1 MIDNTTKHK
10 IDRLITKCKK
20 LISWKTPP
28 SKKLNQL
35 DIPTISEMIKLA
47 NWKLGYKF
55 YNQQLPK
62 KIELLLNTDKQN
74 GSLQKTHKY
83 ETRNKKLL
91 NQPLV
96 TTKNYQNSFLCETLK
111 QYQTLPKELREIK
124 PIQRFTKRCKEFLH
138 NSKNSQQQS

>member
-1 MIDNTTKHK
+1 M
-10 IDRLITKCKK
+10 
-20 LISWKTPP
+20 
-28 SKKLNQL
+28 
-35 DIPTISEMIKLA
+35 DIPTMPEMIKLS

-55 YNQQLPK
+55 YNHQLPN

-74 GSLQKTHKY
+74 GSLQKTHRY

-96 TTKNYQNSFLCETLK
+96 TTKNYHTSFLCETLK
-111 QYQTLPKELREIK
+111 QYQILPQEVRETK

-138 NSKNSQQQS
+138 NSKNCQQQL

>member
-1 MIDNTTKHK
+1 
-10 IDRLITKCKK
+10 
-20 LISWKTPP
+20 
-28 SKKLNQL
+28 
-35 DIPTISEMIKLA
+35 MIKLA

-74 GSLQKTHKY
+74 GSLQKTVKY

-96 TTKNYQNSFLCETLK
+96 TTKNYHNSFLCETIK
-111 QYQTLPKELREIK
+111 QYQTLPKELRDT
-124 PIQRFTKRCKEFLH
+124 RSLHGFTKRCKEFLYH
-138 NSKNSQQQS
+138 SKNSQHQS